1 MRLVILQNIYSL
13 MFGLKRAFLLDKT
26 VYSWGDFLRFEPHV
40 FLRPNYHITAATKV
54 ATVIQEEKIF
64 WMEKSISR

>member
-1 MRLVILQNIYSL
+1 MRLVILQNVYSVL
-13 MFGLKRAFLLDKT
+13 FSLKRAFLLDKT

-40 FLRPNYHITAATKV
+40 FLRPNYHITAATKA

-64 WMEKSISR
+64 WM